1 MTLSEV
7 DPITE
12 ARRKEI
18 EGVEFEGVL
27 CSATEADMLLLREVK
42 DWARQ
47 GHNIH
52 FEFDNGSVLQI
63 GPSNVEEFDKVWTA
77 FKIELH
83 SILGF
88 EL

>member
-18 EGVEFEGVL
+18 EGVEFDGVL

-47 GHNIH
+47 GHNID
-52 FEFDNGSVLQI
+52 FEFDNGNVLTI
-63 GPSNVEEFDKVWTA
+63 GPNNVDEFEKVWTA
-77 FKIELH
+77 FKIDLYN
-83 SILGF
+83 ILGF